1 MVDWCT
7 CVDAMPEM
15 SEMMPNERLSDE
27 EADILEKSVIEL

>member
-15 SEMMPNERLSDE
+15 SEMTPNERLSDE